1 MCSKLINILKTK
13 MRKGVLIIVLTIA
26 FVPALFAQRL
36 ITADNAVTI
45 ALKNNYDILISRNDA
60 DIAKMNNTQGN
71 AGMLPAIAVN
81 GSDNYTINN
90 SFIKQSSGTEIKSS
104 NARTNN
110 INTNIALNWT
120 LYDGGKMFVTKNKL
134 SEIEALGE
142 IQYRNQ
148 ILQTVYDVV
157 VAYFN
162 VVKQQ
167 QQLASINKVIS
178 YNQERVTIL
187 QTSFNS
193 GSSAKNNLLQAKI
206 DLNVS
211 KENAITQQSTILSAK
226 RNLNQVLSQNIDST
240 TYDVI
245 DSIPLNYKPDKA
257 DLLNKIYLNNT
268 TLLSMQ
274 KEIDIA
280 KLSVEEFKANRLP
293 RVNFNTSYDFQFTK
307 NTSGT
312 TLLNRA
318 YGPQIGGSISIPIYQ
333 GRNLSRLVAT
343 SKIQLQSAE
352 YDLENVKIQVNTQL
366 QNALT
371 DFENQQNLLS
381 IEQENTDLVKENL
394 EISMQRLRF
403 GQTTALEV
411 RQAQQSYEDSF
422 TRLINFKYNLKVA
435 ETKLRQLIAGL

>member
-1 MCSKLINILKTK
+1 
-13 MRKGVLIIVLTIA
+13 MRKEILIILLTIVL
-26 FVPALFAQRL
+26 VPSLFAQKL
-36 ITADNAVTI
+36 ITSDNAVAI

-60 DIAKMNNTQGN
+60 DIAKMNNTPGN
-71 AGMLPAIAVN
+71 AGMLPTVAVN
-81 GSDNYTINN
+81 GSDNYVINN
-90 SFIKQSSGTEIKSS
+90 SLIKQSSGAEIKSS
-104 NARTNN
+104 NVRTNA

-120 LYDGGKMFVTKNKL
+120 LFDGGKMFVTKNKL
-134 SEIEALGE
+134 NEIEALGE
-142 IQYRNQ
+142 IQFRNQ
-148 ILQTVYDVV
+148 LLQTVYNVV

-167 QQLASINKVIS
+167 QQLVSINKVIS
-178 YNQERVTIL
+178 YNQERVSIL

-193 GSSAKNNLLQAKI
+193 GASAKNNLLQAKI

-211 KENAITQQSTILSAK
+211 KENAITQQSIIISSK
-226 RNLNQVLSQNIDST
+226 RNLNEVLSLNIDST
-240 TYDVI
+240 SYDVI
-245 DSIPLNYKPDKA
+245 DSIPLNYKPDKT
-257 DLLNKIYLNNT
+257 DLLNKIYTNNT
-268 TLLSMQ
+268 NILSMQ

-280 KLSVEEFKANRLP
+280 KLSVDEFKANRLP
-293 RVNFNTSYDFQFTK
+293 RVNFSAGYDFQST
-307 NTSGT
+307 NNSTGT
-312 TLLNRA
+312 TLHNRT
-318 YGPQIGGSISIPIYQ
+318 YGPQVGGSISIPIYQ
-333 GRNLSRLVAT
+333 GGNLSRLVAV

-394 EISMQRLRF
+394 EISMQRLRY

-435 ETKLRQLIAGL
+435 ETKLKQLIATI

>member
-1 MCSKLINILKTK
+1 MK
-13 MRKGVLIIVLTIA
+13 KGVLIILLTVA
-26 FVPALFAQRL
+26 FGPVLFAQKL
-36 ITADNAVTI
+36 ITVDNAIAI
-45 ALKNNYDILISRNDA
+45 ALKNSYDILISRNDA
-60 DIAKMNNTQGN
+60 DIAKMNNTPGN
-71 AGMLPAIAVN
+71 AGMLPTVAIN
-81 GSDNYTINN
+81 GSDNYAIEN
-90 SFIKQSSGTEIKSS
+90 SYTKPSSGADIKSS
-104 NARTNN
+104 NAGTNSF
-110 INTNIALNWT
+110 NTDVALNWT
-120 LYDGGKMFVTKNKL
+120 LFDGGKMFVTKNKL

-142 IQYRNQ
+142 IQFRNQ
-148 ILQTVYDVV
+148 LLQTVYNVV

-167 QQLASINKVIS
+167 QQLVSFNKVIS

-193 GSSAKNNLLQAKI
+193 GSSAKNDLLQAKI

-211 KENAITQQSTILSAK
+211 RENAIAQQSIITSSKL
-226 RNLNQVLSQNIDST
+226 NLNQVLSLSIDST
-240 TYDVI
+240 AYDVI
-245 DSIPLNYKPDKA
+245 DSIPLNYKPDKT
-257 DLLNKIYLNNT
+257 DLLSKIYTNNT
-268 TLLSMQ
+268 NILSMQ

-280 KLSVEEFKANRLP
+280 KLSVDEFKANRLP
-293 RVNFNTSYDFQFTK
+293 KINFTTGYNFQYNTY
-307 NTSGT
+307 TSGN
-312 TLLNRA
+312 TLINKI

-333 GRNLSRLVAT
+333 GGNTSRLIAT
-343 SKIQLQSAE
+343 SKIQLKSAE
-352 YDLENVKIQVNTQL
+352 YDLENTKIQVNTQL

-381 IEQENTDLVKENL
+381 IEQENTELVKENL

-435 ETKLRQLIAGL
+435 ETKLKQLIAGL